1 MYQRTT
7 NASRRHVRMLNTN
20 WLHIS
25 QWFKPTKIKD
35 ALGIETV
42 HMIPQTTRTMPNA
55 KGEAVQVPHGST
67 YNVGRNRFKRACRT
81 LGLNRVKVERKL
93 RAGESAEY
101 VMAQAGVL

>member
-7 NASRRHVRMLNTN
+7 TASRRHQRMLDTN
-20 WLHIS
+20 WLHVS
-25 QWFKPTKIKD
+25 QWFKSIKTKD
-35 ALGIETV
+35 AHGIETV
-42 HMIPQTTRTMPNA
+42 RMLPQITRTMSNA
-55 KGEAVQVPHGST
+55 KGEVVQVQHNST

>member
-7 NASRRHVRMLNTN
+7 TTSRRNQRMLATN
-20 WLHIS
+20 WLHVS
-25 QWFKPTKIKD
+25 QWFKAT
-35 ALGIETV
+35 
-42 HMIPQTTRTMPNA
+42 QTTSADGIVTMRMLP
-55 KGEAVQVPHGST
+55 QIPHGST

-81 LGLNRVKVERKL
+81 LRLSRVKVERKL